1 MVSSKKELKKE
12 LKKGSPIGGPERT
25 DRRAGDIDHH
35 LSRSNVHEQHHARK
49 GGTKSGA
56 PECLP
61 APTRLPTTVHEVA
74 RKAQKMRAPPTYI

>member
-25 DRRAGDIDHH
+25 GQGAGDIDHH

-49 GGTKSGA
+49 GGAKSGA

-61 APTRLPTTVHEVA
+61 APTRPPTTVHVQQSTEISVF
-74 RKAQKMRAPPTYI
+74 